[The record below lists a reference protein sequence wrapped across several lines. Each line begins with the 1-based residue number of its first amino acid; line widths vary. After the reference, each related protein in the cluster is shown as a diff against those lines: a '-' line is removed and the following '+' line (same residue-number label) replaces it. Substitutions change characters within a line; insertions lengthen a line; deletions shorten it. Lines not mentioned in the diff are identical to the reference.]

1 LGYVREYLRSNTKIL
16 ASVTLPQETFI
27 PHGTGVKASLLFLQK
42 LSKDKL
48 EEAIKDNYRIFF
60 AIVEKIGYEGNKN
73 GSTIYKKNKI
83 GEIIRD
89 ERGKS
94 IVDEDLTEILK
105 YFCLFRKN
113 SSFIEKN
120 NIFSIKYSELEDRLD
135 AGYYKPEHRS
145 LKKKLIKL
153 NAFPLKEVVDIV
165 TEKSKKLKNPE
176 DKIKYVELSDVNS
189 IYSELISYKEM
200 LIHEAPSRASYD
212 LREGYLITAIA
223 GNSIGGIGHASAY
236 VTKEFDGCVC
246 TNGFRV
252 LIPKKVNPFYL
263 LFYLRSD
270 YFLNQIFQKRSGA
283 AIPAVSDED
292 FRNILIPMPSIKEQE
307 TIAEK
312 MKESLELRAKS
323 RLLFEEL
330 NKSYS
335 EEKYWFKVAR

>member
-1 LGYVREYLRSNTKIL
+1 
-16 ASVTLPQETFI
+16 
-27 PHGTGVKASLLFLQK
+27 
-42 LSKDKL
+42 
-48 EEAIKDNYRIFF
+48 
-60 AIVEKIGYEGNKN
+60 
-73 GSTIYKKNKI
+73 
-83 GEIIRD
+83 
-89 ERGKS
+89 
-94 IVDEDLTEILK
+94 
-105 YFCLFRKN
+105 
-113 SSFIEKN
+113 
-120 NIFSIKYSELEDRLD
+120 
-135 AGYYKPEHRS
+135 
-145 LKKKLIKL
+145 
-153 NAFPLKEVVDIV
+153 
-165 TEKSKKLKNPE
+165 
-176 DKIKYVELSDVNS
+176 
-189 IYSELISYKEM
+189 M